1 MIKITKSWATLLKEE
16 FNTDYFKTLQNFLE
30 DEYACYDIYPKM
42 DEIFNALNA
51 VKYEDV
57 KVVILGQDPYH
68 EPNQAHGLA
77 FSVLDGNAL
86 PPSLQNIYKE
96 IEDDLGIKCLPSGN

>member
-16 FNTDYFKTLQNFLE
+16 FNKDYFKTLQNFLE

-77 FSVLDGNAL
+77 F
-86 PPSLQNIYKE
+86 QFWTETRFHHHYKTSTQKSKM
-96 IEDDLGIKCLPSGN
+96 IWA